1 MDADADPVRLLRAA
15 DRQHYLWGD
24 DESGHIV
31 DWYYLA
37 SDQLLVSLPTIPD
50 VVGRRPYGAAPAAPS
65 AAARSRR
72 APTSMRL

>member
-1 MDADADPVRLLRAA
+1 MDESDRAVQLIRSE

-37 SDQLLVSLPTIPD
+37 SDQLLVS
-50 VVGRRPYGAAPAAPS
+50 RPPRGFQPGW
-65 AAARSRR
+65 
-72 APTSMRL
+72 